1 MRKKFYLLGA
11 MLLCFVL
18 LCGCDVYAGKR
29 PEANPNERW
38 VCEDPQ
44 MYFTWTDDVGCHWGE
59 ITIDGITTKV
69 EVLFD
74 YGSGV
79 IIIQFGATIIS
90 SDTKLFQGDCKF
102 GKDELVVTVEE
113 DYANLFNGDLPS
125 FVFKRQAN
133 GSPA

>member
-59 ITIDGITTKV
+59 ITIDGITNKV
-69 EVLFD
+69 NVLFD
-74 YGSGV
+74 YGTGADIV
-79 IIIQFGATIIS
+79 RFGETYIS
-90 SDTKLFQGDCKF
+90 DDTMLFRGQCKF
-102 GKDELVVTVEE
+102 GKDKLVIKVTN

-125 FVFKRQAN
+125 LVFTRQEN